1 MPKILIVE
9 DDFTIIRTLEAY
21 LLSEG
26 FETVSV
32 SGQRQAL
39 SALEKEIVDLLILD
53 ISLAEGNGFAVCE
66 AAKGHGLPV
75 IFLTAS
81 GDENSV
87 VRGLDMGADDYIAK
101 PFRPRELVSR
111 IRSVLRRSGKTSS
124 VVMLGSVSV
133 DAEKGIV
140 SKNGTEI
147 NLSAL
152 EFRLLMAFVNH
163 RGKLLTRNALLEE
176 IWDAGGDFVNDNT
189 LTVYIKRLREKI
201 EDDPQKPEIIRN
213 PELKRELLIDL
224 SITVVAALI
233 GFLIRPIC
241 GMIAL
246 AVGLLLSGAHIAF
259 AVQRYHQ
266 MEALAQRL
274 DRILHGQDRVLIED
288 AAEGELSILNSELQK
303 MTTRLQEQANQLS
316 ADKQQLTEAIQD
328 IFHQIRTPL
337 TSSQKKT
344 CPMTGDFP

>member
-1 MPKILIVE
+1 MSKILIVE
-9 DDFTIIRTLEAY
+9 DDITIIRTLDAY
-21 LLSEG
+21 LHSEG

-32 SGQRQAL
+32 SGQREAL
-39 SALEKEIVDLLILD
+39 AAIGNENIDLLLLD

-111 IRSVLRRSGKTSS
+111 IRSVLRRSGKTKR

-201 EDDPQKPEIIRN
+201 EDDPQKPEII
-213 PELKRELLIDL
+213 K
-224 SITVVAALI
+224 TV
-233 GFLIRPIC
+233 R
-241 GMIAL
+241 
-246 AVGLLLSGAHIAF
+246 GLG
-259 AVQRYHQ
+259 Y
-266 MEALAQRL
+266 
-274 DRILHGQDRVLIED
+274 RVD
-288 AAEGELSILNSELQK
+288 
-303 MTTRLQEQANQLS
+303 
-316 ADKQQLTEAIQD
+316 
-328 IFHQIRTPL
+328 
-337 TSSQKKT
+337 
-344 CPMTGDFP
+344 